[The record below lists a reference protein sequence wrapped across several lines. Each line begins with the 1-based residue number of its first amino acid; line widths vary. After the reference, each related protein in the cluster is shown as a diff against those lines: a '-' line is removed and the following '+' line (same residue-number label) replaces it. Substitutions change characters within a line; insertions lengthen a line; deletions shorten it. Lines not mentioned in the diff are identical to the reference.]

1 MVWLCYVIGR
11 RQARTLDSSPRPEGA
26 PQFLGDTAL
35 DPTKPVPYA
44 APAATD
50 DADLANLM
58 GRQLTI
64 AGILQDA
71 LLRDQNSLTTRELR
85 DLSSS
90 ASTLL
95 SLSHRTEQAL
105 AQLTTYRSFVSV
117 VLEFLKSR
125 SDSLGEDLLAELRKT
140 GAEMRT
146 PADAMALIE

>member
-1 MVWLCYVIGR
+1 M
-11 RQARTLDSSPRPEGA
+11 
-26 PQFLGDTAL
+26 
-35 DPTKPVPYA
+35 DPTKPLPYA
-44 APAATD
+44 APAAATD

-95 SLSHRTEQAL
+95 SLSHRTDQAL

>member
-1 MVWLCYVIGR
+1 M
-11 RQARTLDSSPRPEGA
+11 
-26 PQFLGDTAL
+26 

-44 APAATD
+44 APNLGAASD
-50 DADLANLM
+50 DTADLADLL
-58 GRQLTI
+58 GRQLVI
-64 AGILQDA
+64 AGVLQDA
-71 LLRDQNSLTTRELR
+71 LLKDKNSLTTRELR
-85 DLSSS
+85 DLASS

-95 SLSHRTEQAL
+95 SLSHRTESAL
-105 AQLTTYRSFVSV
+105 ATISTYRSFVSV